1 SPRPP
6 GPSRAGTG
14 GPWPGRSKLLDLPQ
28 LECAP
33 LEVWVVAD
41 ELYAIVV
48 AVGLEQPEATDHLLA
63 GDVRS
68 VRHPHRTALCANH
81 AALAFLQ
88 LLARNQLAL
97 AAQALAP
104 LDVATDARLDVRRR
118 SLCRERLPL
127 LAVTRDQQVLRHGS
141 TSGVAAVDGGRVGR
155 VLPSSI

>member
-1 SPRPP
+1 MRWAPSSRVSAATTCAVACRNRWSVARAFKTPR
-6 GPSRAGTG
+6 SAAARECATR
-14 GPWPGRSKLLDLPQ
+14 GRRGRGS
-28 LECAP
+28 AP

-104 LDVATDARLDVRRR
+104 LDVATDARL
-118 SLCRERLPL
+118 
-127 LAVTRDQQVLRHGS
+127 
-141 TSGVAAVDGGRVGR
+141 
-155 VLPSSI
+155 